1 MVVQKLHEP
10 WKQVAIAQTKALVP
24 PLFMKGVAC
33 KTTKAPGLKFIPL
46 HKYMPP
52 EFIKE
57 NPVYGYIFFFW
68 HLIFS
73 VAAQWNNLECIS
85 IMIKLHF
92 STAQFKCRAGEVLSS
107 KLVEKGT
114 LYTLQPAR
122 QAGTLTNHEC
132 INWKSCA
139 PNIFTV
145 WQKFPNVMAQR
156 DEV

>member
-1 MVVQKLHEP
+1 MVVQKLHDP

-24 PLFMKGVAC
+24 PLSMKGVAC

-57 NPVYGYIFFFW
+57 NPVYGYISF
-68 HLIFS
+68 LILTSNLFCSCS
-73 VAAQWNNLECIS
+73 VKQPIECIS

-92 STAQFKCRAGEVLSS
+92 SKAQFKCRAGEVLSS

-114 LYTLQPAR
+114 LYTLLPAR
-122 QAGTLTNHEC
+122 QAGTLTNHDC
-132 INWKSCA
+132 I
-139 PNIFTV
+139 
-145 WQKFPNVMAQR
+145 
-156 DEV
+156 D